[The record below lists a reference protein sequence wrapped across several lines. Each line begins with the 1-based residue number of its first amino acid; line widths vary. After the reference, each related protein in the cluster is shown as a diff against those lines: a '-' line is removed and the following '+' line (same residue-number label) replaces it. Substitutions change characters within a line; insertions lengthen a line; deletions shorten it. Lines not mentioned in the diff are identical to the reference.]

1 MVKHVT
7 SLTNGKKAK
16 MKKAN
21 EILREAAEVIEERG
35 KLRDTEGGERSM
47 SRAVA
52 AYNALCGDSM
62 EGELQGWLFMCCL
75 KLARATAGS
84 THLDDWTDLAG
95 YAALAAEYLGKEQS
109 ITPSSG
115 CVYRDTRSC
124 GCAEWCEAE
133 ACHIENLDNENYPYV
148 KR

>member
-1 MVKHVT
+1 
-7 SLTNGKKAK
+7 
-16 MKKAN
+16 MKSAADF
-21 EILREAAEVIEERG
+21 LREAAEVIEERG
-35 KLRDTEGGERSM
+35 KARDMEDGERSM

-52 AYNALCGDSM
+52 AYNALCGDRM

-95 YAALAAEYLGKEQS
+95 YAALAAECLSKETS

-115 CVYRDTRSC
+115 CVYRDTHSC
-124 GCAEWCEAE
+124 GCGGWCEAE
-133 ACHIENLDNENYPYV
+133 ACPIAELDNENYPYV

>member
-1 MVKHVT
+1 MSK
-7 SLTNGKKAK
+7 SA
-16 MKKAN
+16 A

-35 KLRDTEGGERSM
+35 KARDMEDGERSM

-52 AYNALCGDSM
+52 AYNALCGDRM

-95 YAALAAEYLGKEQS
+95 YAALAAECVSKETS

-124 GCAEWCEAE
+124 DCSCWCEAE
-133 ACHIENLDNENYPYV
+133 ACHIENLDNENYPHV